1 MESQLA
7 FYGLAPFLLII
18 VTAAGVPLSAELT
31 EFNIT
36 PYRHLI
42 MSLAML
48 FIPLILGVMS
58 GFILLDERDE
68 NMIQYFAVTPL
79 SKRGYVMIRL
89 ILPMAMTLCYSIL
102 LFASGGL
109 MAPGAVNLLFVLI
122 MVTLEAPIYTLLLA
136 AYVANKVEGLA
147 LMKGFS
153 LLTLMPA
160 AVYFIPVPWQ
170 LFGVFTL
177 LDSENVLGGNIPRR
191 AFSRFRDHRN
201 CAAHYDTAVFI
212 PEVFGENRPIGVYP
226 APFCNKVLKH
236 KREAGYPMK
245 KHMKLCLCMMMI
257 FVLTLA
263 GSMDGLG
270 AEEKGGLKEQIDQL
284 LKTEPDLKGALAGIS
299 VRSAESGKMIYGH
312 MGDTR
317 MRPASN
323 LKLLT
328 AAAAYS
334 VLGEDYTFPT
344 EVMADGARAAG
355 TLKGSLYI
363 KGKGDPTLLTAD
375 FQQMAK
381 ALRKQGI
388 TVIRGDL
395 VGDDSWYDEI
405 RYSQDLSWTDED
417 AYYGAQISAL
427 TVSPNEDYDAGTVI
441 IDVNPAGKTGK
452 KPAVL
457 LTPQTNHVKIK
468 NDAKT
473 VAADGK
479 KDITI
484 KRKHG
489 GNTIQI
495 KGTIPQGASRV
506 RQWVAVWEPSEY
518 ALDLFKQALHQQGI
532 RILGKTKIGKAP
544 KTAHRIT
551 THQSMPLSELMIP
564 FMKLSNNGHGETLIK
579 EMGRAAR
586 REGSWDQGLE
596 VLNTELQRFGLDTE
610 KIVLRDGSGISHINL
625 ISAHQITKLLYSV
638 QDEKWFP
645 SFARSLPVA
654 GESDRMV
661 GGTLR
666 NRLKD
671 PALKGKVRAKTG
683 SLSTVSSLSGYV
695 DTASGKTLI
704 FSILLN
710 QLVDDEKGKDIEDK
724 IVQILASS

>member
-1 MESQLA
+1 
-7 FYGLAPFLLII
+7 
-18 VTAAGVPLSAELT
+18 
-31 EFNIT
+31 
-36 PYRHLI
+36 
-42 MSLAML
+42 
-48 FIPLILGVMS
+48 
-58 GFILLDERDE
+58 
-68 NMIQYFAVTPL
+68 
-79 SKRGYVMIRL
+79 
-89 ILPMAMTLCYSIL
+89 
-102 LFASGGL
+102 
-109 MAPGAVNLLFVLI
+109 
-122 MVTLEAPIYTLLLA
+122 
-136 AYVANKVEGLA
+136 
-147 LMKGFS
+147 
-153 LLTLMPA
+153 
-160 AVYFIPVPWQ
+160 
-170 LFGVFTL
+170 
-177 LDSENVLGGNIPRR
+177 
-191 AFSRFRDHRN
+191 
-201 CAAHYDTAVFI
+201 
-212 PEVFGENRPIGVYP
+212 
-226 APFCNKVLKH
+226 
-236 KREAGYPMK
+236 
-245 KHMKLCLCMMMI
+245 
-257 FVLTLA
+257 
-263 GSMDGLG
+263 MDGLG

-457 LTPQTNHVKIK
+457 LTPQTNNVKIK

-532 RILGKTKIGKAP
+532 RILHDETDVSEIAGMFGGGGHAKA
-544 KTAHRIT
+544 AGC
-551 THQSMPLSELMIP
+551 PLTDEAFKLYVTEP
-564 FMKLSNNGHGETLIK
+564 FPLEPL
-579 EMGRAAR
+579 RADAFKNVYNVKKSDY
-586 REGSWDQGLE
+586 GSLYVNRDEDQFFL
-596 VLNTELQRFGLDTE
+596 
-610 KIVLRDGSGISHINL
+610 
-625 ISAHQITKLLYSV
+625 
-638 QDEKWFP
+638 FP
-645 SFARSLPVA
+645 SANGWNIQLNGVAQHETFTSFEEAERFIKRNYAAWLARDEAFVQYLMQQVKLA
-654 GESDRMV
+654 IQ
-661 GGTLR
+661 T
-666 NRLKD
+666 
-671 PALKGKVRAKTG
+671 TG
-683 SLSTVSSLSGYV
+683 
-695 DTASGKTLI
+695 
-704 FSILLN
+704 
-710 QLVDDEKGKDIEDK
+710 
-724 IVQILASS
+724 